1 MLNVAIENQNGWNY
15 SVPAP
20 HKTGAG
26 ISTPKVTRAHNRAE
40 AVFLC
45 VMHSHI
51 QIMVRR
57 AGQPQGWPGSRVTGS
72 ANPVRLTTHEI
83 STSAGELI
91 NLSLEDVIMATTL
104 SHPDVTIE
112 NGRAV
117 TTSISI

>member
-1 MLNVAIENQNGWNY
+1 MHLHLIKRALGL
-15 SVPAP
+15 AP
-20 HKTGAG
+20 RKLLERITAL
-26 ISTPKVTRAHNRAE
+26 KRF
-40 AVFLC
+40 FLC

-104 SHPDVTIE
+104 SHPF
-112 NGRAV
+112 
-117 TTSISI
+117 SP